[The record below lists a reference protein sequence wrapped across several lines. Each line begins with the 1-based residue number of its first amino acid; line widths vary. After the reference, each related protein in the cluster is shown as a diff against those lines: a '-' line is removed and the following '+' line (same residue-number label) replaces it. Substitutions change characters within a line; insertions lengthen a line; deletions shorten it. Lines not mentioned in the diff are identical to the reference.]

1 MSRYKGGSTKGA
13 LTVEDLAELVD
24 IYRRLQAMHAGLNAV
39 STQRFPV
46 MAAAATVKAAWAE
59 VSGAEQGW
67 SFPADYVVK
76 PGERKPTGV

>member
-1 MSRYKGGSTKGA
+1 MGRYKGMSSKGS
-13 LTVEDLAELVD
+13 LTVEDLVELVD
-24 IYRRLQAMHAGLNAV
+24 IYRRLQAMHAGLNPV

-46 MAAAATVKAAWAE
+46 MAAATVKAAWAE

-67 SFPADYVVK
+67 SFPAEYVVK

>member
-1 MSRYKGGSTKGA
+1 MGRYKGMSSKGS
-13 LTVEDLAELVD
+13 LTVEDLVELID
-24 IYRRLQAMHAGLNAV
+24 IYRRLQAMHAGLNPV

-67 SFPADYVVK
+67 SFPAEYVVK

>member
-1 MSRYKGGSTKGA
+1 
-13 LTVEDLAELVD
+13 
-24 IYRRLQAMHAGLNAV
+24 MHAGLNPV

-59 VSGAEQGW
+59 ISGAEQGW
-67 SFPADYVVK
+67 SFPAEYVVK

>member
-1 MSRYKGGSTKGA
+1 MSRYKGVSSKSV
-13 LTVEDLAELVD
+13 LNVEDLVELAD
-24 IYRRLQAMHAGLNAV
+24 IYRRLQAMHAGLNPV
-39 STQRFPV
+39 STQRFPI

-67 SFPADYVVK
+67 SFPANYVAK

>member
-1 MSRYKGGSTKGA
+1 MSRYKGASTKGA

-24 IYRRLQAMHAGLNAV
+24 IYRRLQAMHSGLSPV

-67 SFPADYVVK
+67 SFPAQYVVK
-76 PGERKPTGV
+76 PEERKPTGV

>member
-1 MSRYKGGSTKGA
+1 MGRYKGVSSKGS
-13 LTVEDLAELVD
+13 LTVEDLVELVD
-24 IYRRLQAMHAGLNAV
+24 IYRRLQAMHAGLNPV

-46 MAAAATVKAAWAE
+46 MAAWAE

-67 SFPADYVVK
+67 SFQAEYVVK

>member
-1 MSRYKGGSTKGA
+1 M
-13 LTVEDLAELVD
+13 EDLVELVD
-24 IYRRLQAMHAGLNAV
+24 LYRRLQAMHSGLNPV

-46 MAAAATVKAAWAE
+46 MAAAAATVKAAWAE

-67 SFPADYVVK
+67 SFPAEFVVK